1 MSEKVVY
8 IAHPI
13 GGDVQGNIKDVLSI
27 LRDIS
32 FNQKDVIPIAPYVV
46 CCQYLDDNVPEERAI
61 GIVADNMYFKKA
73 YMDEVWFSGPRFS
86 FGMKEEVKLCLKHGL
101 MMDCYKR
108 DTRILKPELEN
119 LIVEYA
125 PSIVDA
131 NPESIRN
138 NLGLFMKFSF
148 SSR

>member
-8 IAHPI
+8 IAHPV

-32 FNQKDVIPIAPYVV
+32 FGCRDIIPIAPYVV
-46 CCQYLDDNVPEERAI
+46 CCQYLNDDIPEERAM
-61 GIVADNMYFKKA
+61 GIVADNMYFKRR

-86 FGMKEEVKLCLKHGL
+86 FGMKEEVKLCLEHGL
-101 MMDCYKR
+101 MMDCYQR
-108 DTRILKPELEN
+108 DKHVLRPELEK

-125 PSIVDA
+125 PPVSELYT
-131 NPESIRN
+131 PEWLKG
-138 NLGLFMKFSF
+138 NLDMFM
-148 SSR
+148 RL